1 MGETELAKLK
11 LFQEPVYMEL
21 VKAMFTQL
29 RTRFL
34 ETDVEIIHEIGFLY
48 LNILSAAVLSRFKN
62 SLENQGNL

>member
-1 MGETELAKLK
+1 
-11 LFQEPVYMEL
+11 MEL